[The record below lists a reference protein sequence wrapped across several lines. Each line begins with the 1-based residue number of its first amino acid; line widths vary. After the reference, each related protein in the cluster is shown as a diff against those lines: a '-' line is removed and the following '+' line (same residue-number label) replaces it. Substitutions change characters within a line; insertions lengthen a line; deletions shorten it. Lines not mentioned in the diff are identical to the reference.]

1 LSSHVTGLSPPDKS
15 IKREQIVEDFLSS
28 ADAEKLTPMEG
39 RYCARLIVDYG
50 CDWDA
55 GQPLRVSPAKMET
68 FLLSWL
74 PGHVVLKDDGKAAM
88 PT

>member
-1 LSSHVTGLSPPDKS
+1 
-15 IKREQIVEDFLSS
+15 
-28 ADAEKLTPMEG
+28 MEG